1 MKKILLLVCLALSLN
16 SYEIKMQHT
25 FSKKL
30 MPKQSTFYIYI
41 KVVGKTQESIIN
53 KLDEYSKL
61 VNGFTNLD
69 TSSGKF
75 NTYPNFDY
83 IDKKRVQNGYNGNIN
98 FVVKTNST
106 KELNNLISKL
116 TKKSDVD
123 GSELSISSKEWQL
136 DEKDKIN
143 VKDSLMIDAMLWA
156 KNYTKTTLSKT
167 LNDSCEVKEI
177 NFLKSG
183 NNSFYRTLTT
193 NVNSVKTSVPLP
205 IKKSKKVSINV
216 DFVFE
221 CGN

>member
-1 MKKILLLVCLALSLN
+1 
-16 SYEIKMQHT
+16 
-25 FSKKL
+25 

-41 KVVGKTQESIIN
+41 KVVGKTQESTIN

-69 TSSGKF
+69 ASSGKF

-98 FVVKTNST
+98 FVVKTNSI

-116 TKKSDVD
+116 TKKSDAD
-123 GSELSISSKEWQL
+123 KAELSIASREWQL
-136 DEKDKIN
+136 DESEKAE
-143 VKDSLMIDAMLWA
+143 VKEALILEAILWA
-156 KNYTKTTLSKT
+156 KDYTKTTLSQK
-167 LNDSCEVKEI
+167 LDDKCEVKEI
-177 NFLKSG
+177 NFLKSS
-183 NNSFYRTLTT
+183 NNSFYRTFAT
-193 NVNSVKTSVPLP
+193 NENSVKTSVPLP
-205 IKKSKKVSINV
+205 IKKSKKVEVDV